1 MSTSS
6 GESWQLFFFLLLREK
21 GFEHKC
27 PNQRKYTQ
35 SAILKFCYLFDP
47 YQVLSIVSNPCT
59 DEYLAVQGLK
69 DCHVLTFGSGGSVSD
84 HLVLHPQLESNNYI
98 IKTAWMP
105 GSQTELAI
113 VTADFIKVYDLGS
126 DVLSPQF
133 YFLVPSGKVRDSTLA
148 IFDDSKYVI
157 IMSTAGHIYFQC
169 LNQVWSPTQLFS
181 VSFL

>member
-1 MSTSS
+1 
-6 GESWQLFFFLLLREK
+6 
-21 GFEHKC
+21 
-27 PNQRKYTQ
+27 
-35 SAILKFCYLFDP
+35 
-47 YQVLSIVSNPCT
+47 
-59 DEYLAVQGLK
+59 
-69 DCHVLTFGSGGSVSD
+69 
-84 HLVLHPQLESNNYI
+84 
-98 IKTAWMP
+98 MP

-181 VSFL
+181 LSFLLKPLVWEHYSLPFLPATPSWTLEGLFELTRCPSGALDSPRALLLKLQGYKDTVRCTTLGKEVPGHRQEQLTQTLIVKSQQKKLSY